1 VQRAIRGCITSG
13 LRKILVQV
21 SFIFPAP
28 EREIRNVF
36 QGDATMRF
44 LPLPILLF
52 ASVTT
57 LLAQSPQTN
66 RAVDGRSGAAAAPV
80 AGQPD
85 ANGVDT
91 IIALVKANVSES
103 LVLKTIQ
110 RQNKPY
116 DLTPQDLVKL
126 QQAGVSETIVNAMLD
141 PSSVAAAKPVPAA
154 APAAPAPAP
163 AAPAAAPVAAVPA
176 PKGAPNAPKS
186 ASNATAPAAGCPQ
199 ASATATPP
207 AANQPEAKPGMFS
220 SFKSKLKTSAEKT
233 VDGLGDT
240 LNCAAD
246 KGVQG
251 SQTQVSSALDSAVAT
266 PAQKVSEVGSTVN
279 STAANATGVNPT
291 GNKPAASMA
300 ASASPAQAAAKK
312 SVQK

>member
-1 VQRAIRGCITSG
+1 
-13 LRKILVQV
+13 
-21 SFIFPAP
+21 
-28 EREIRNVF
+28 
-36 QGDATMRF
+36 
-44 LPLPILLF
+44 
-52 ASVTT
+52 
-57 LLAQSPQTN
+57 LAQSPQTN
-66 RAVDGRSGAAAAPV
+66 RGAAAPAPV

-91 IIALVKANVSES
+91 IISLVKANVSES

-141 PSSVAAAKPVPAA
+141 PSSVAAAKPAPAA
-154 APAAPAPAP
+154 APAAPAAAP
-163 AAPAAAPVAAVPA
+163 AAPAAAPVAAAPA
-176 PKGAPNAPKS
+176 PKGTPAPANAPKS

-199 ASATATPP
+199 SSSTAAAP
-207 AANQPEAKPGMFS
+207 AANQPEAKTGMFS

-251 SQTQVSSALDSAVAT
+251 SQAQVSSALDNAVAV
-266 PAQKVSEVGSTVN
+266 PGQRVNEVGSNVN
-279 STAANATGVNPT
+279 STTANATGVTPA
-291 GNKPAASMA
+291 GNKPATSTT
-300 ASASPAQAAAKK
+300 ASANPAQAAAKK
-312 SVQK
+312 SAQK